1 MIGRREYEMLS
12 KLDKTLTETDLI
24 KISEYEHSKKP
35 IVTQSQKDYF
45 KKVHTAN
52 KEFKIKIDSDKLL
65 ISFLKAFKHTECKE
79 FNSGDGRGANL
90 ETLINYFSKNDAFL
104 NSARLCRSTD
114 GKFISK
120 PSFDKGLLIIGDF
133 GCGKS
138 SMMRAFKT
146 LFDGH
151 SLTFKSYTTNKIV
164 TNFESYTDTSER
176 TAYMNR
182 TKTKTA
188 YFDDVKTEKEAS
200 NYGLHNLM
208 KDIIE
213 ERYNNNA
220 LTYMTC
226 NYVLNDSSKS
236 IPNALREFDSKYGAR
251 VFDRLFEMF
260 NIIEFKGSSLRK

>member
-1 MIGRREYEMLS
+1 MF
-12 KLDKTLTETDLI
+12 DT
-24 KISEYEHSKKP
+24 
-35 IVTQSQKDYF
+35 
-45 KKVHTAN
+45 
-52 KEFKIKIDSDKLL
+52 
-65 ISFLKAFKHTECKE
+65 
-79 FNSGDGRGANL
+79 GDGRGENL
-90 ETLINYFSKNDAFL
+90 ETLINYFSRNEDFL
-104 NSARLCRSTD
+104 NSPRLCRTPS
-114 GKFISK
+114 GKFISE
-120 PSFDKGLLIIGDF
+120 PSFKKGFLIIGDF

-151 SLTFKSYTTNKIV
+151 TLTFKSYTTNKIV

-176 TAYMNR
+176 TGYMNR

-208 KDIIE
+208 KDVIE

-220 LTYMTC
+220 KTFMTC
-226 NYVLNDSSKS
+226 NYALNDPTKS
-236 IPNALREFDSKYGAR
+236 IDIALKEFDTKYGAR